1 MAIDVR
7 VAREKTCPYAVASD
21 LSSRDI
27 PPLKIVIDQSVKGTQ
42 GTYDIK
48 APNGEIVVGTDDLT
62 GALYP
67 SDGTI
72 MPAAGPFSYSRWCS
86 LRPHRQ
92 HWHGTN
98 SVWYIEDG
106 DISLTVTAQDW
117 QVSPTAKVVADAATT
132 VLSAEWLCGVLTA
145 RLRISAPG
153 GTRLVDCMYL

>member
-1 MAIDVR
+1 MSVQHFGHARVRADSSNVTLTNVSHMAIDVR

-72 MPAAGPFSYSRWCS
+72 MPAAGPFSYSRVGQ
-86 LRPHRQ
+86 PQ
-92 HWHGTN
+92 
-98 SVWYIEDG
+98 
-106 DISLTVTAQDW
+106 
-117 QVSPTAKVVADAATT
+117 AA
-132 VLSAEWLCGVLTA
+132 
-145 RLRISAPG
+145 
-153 GTRLVDCMYL
+153 